1 MNCEHGKFIL
11 LFGFIYIVGG
21 METMVHLLGKE
32 NRKFLA
38 VTADCLHL
46 LAYGHQDSK
55 VCEEDTVCTFS
66 LPGRYLCVLLCSSLR
81 NCIQ

>member
-1 MNCEHGKFIL
+1 MICAN
-11 LFGFIYIVGG
+11 VGG

-55 VCEEDTVCTFS
+55 VCDRT
-66 LPGRYLCVLLCSSLR
+66 LYNPRYSGAYLHALG
-81 NCIQ
+81 CIFRHNFIA